1 MNTFAMWV
9 NKRIKTQCYAE
20 VKYNSGIVIIDEIYW
35 KLLRH
40 SDAARTKAGIFAP
53 SLTSL
58 TTIDQI
64 T

>member
-9 NKRIKTQCYAE
+9 NKKNKKTQCYAE

-40 SDAARTKAGIFAP
+40 SDAARTKSGHF
-53 SLTSL
+53 LRHR
-58 TTIDQI
+58 
-64 T
+64 

>member
-1 MNTFAMWV
+1 ML
-9 NKRIKTQCYAE
+9 CE

-35 KLLRH
+35 KLLRILTQR
-40 SDAARTKAGIFAP
+40 APKAGIFCAIVDII
-53 SLTSL
+53 